1 MSKGIFWYYTHFM
14 SKRIIMITLIMLVIF
29 TILDALYLRVFSKE
43 EFIIHSGLGY
53 GQGYIHLLDFVKL
66 LILNCTP
73 IYFISMVM
81 ADDAFNDN
89 ARIIRLGN
97 FRRSFKQM
105 QMVHFFVVTVYVL
118 LYASVVAI
126 ITCIFST
133 ETSIFSITDILLT
146 NQDFFIGV
154 HDLQILIITSILKIC
169 ELMMLQIFYL
179 IIYVL
184 SKNTVVSFLSCLGL
198 YSILFFNMSS
208 YMPVGISSIQRLVML
223 NQTFVPASVVAAS
236 ILVASYGVGYF
247 IIWKKGCRH
256 VFSY

>member
-1 MSKGIFWYYTHFM
+1 
-14 SKRIIMITLIMLVIF
+14 
-29 TILDALYLRVFSKE
+29 
-43 EFIIHSGLGY
+43 
-53 GQGYIHLLDFVKL
+53 
-66 LILNCTP
+66 
-73 IYFISMVM
+73 
-81 ADDAFNDN
+81 
-89 ARIIRLGN
+89 
-97 FRRSFKQM
+97 M

-236 ILVASYGVGYF
+236 ILVA
-247 IIWKKGCRH
+247 
-256 VFSY
+256 